1 MRVRVGFMYASVP
14 LVDDWGVL
22 VVPGWALESD
32 EHDDNN
38 NRGVGAMMHQ
48 SETRQSLAFPVSLIA
63 RLDPNQKS

>member
-1 MRVRVGFMYASVP
+1 MRVRWDLCMP
-14 LVDDWGVL
+14 LFRWLTTGSRV

-48 SETRQSLAFPVSLIA
+48 SETRQSLVVPVS
-63 RLDPNQKS
+63 